1 MGRRIALAAVPR
13 IRHRHLY
20 LRHQTH
26 RAAVRLSQSPSGRAT
41 ALFERNAGRSHR
53 ACRGRLRHR
62 CYRHGRATRQRARG
76 ERRPAWRAVDGV
88 GVFGHGLGED
98 GRRIRAEEDGRC
110 EFGSFPARA
119 RLDRGGAQH
128 HAGGGSASDEDA
140 GASGRGLPHSSRD
153 HPRVVQE
160 LRHLR
165 ENVPGAL
172 PAAERGPH
180 RGAGR
185 AGQVHGL
192 PAVRMAVS
200 RFRDPG
206 ASRHCGGGARVMNV
220 IDTSLT
226 GKNAVKLISGNHAC
240 ALGAIAAGCRFFAG
254 YPITPSSEIA
264 ERLARHLPEVD
275 GVFVQMEDEIAS
287 IAAVIGASMGGVKA
301 MTATSGP
308 GFSLKQENIGYA
320 AGAEI
325 PCVIVNVMRGGP
337 STGMPTRP
345 SQADLMQARWGSHGD
360 YPIIALTPAS
370 VGEIYSETI
379 RAFDLAE
386 QCRSPVVLLYDQVIA
401 QLSETVVLN
410 NAANSSRT
418 ERKWASGPR
427 AVYKPYDSGSD
438 AIPAM
443 AKPGDGYRTHTT
455 GLTHSESGFPT
466 QNPEAVTRN
475 LSRLF
480 SKLDRHRDLIDSSE
494 TLHCDDADVVVVA
507 IGISARA
514 AKRAV
519 ELCRAQGLRVGL
531 FRPITFW
538 PFPEKQLCQAAAK
551 ACAVLVPEMNTGQLR
566 LVVERVLGGT
576 PVEGIH
582 LFSGEAITPA
592 DIAARAAALARGT

>member
-1 MGRRIALAAVPR
+1 
-13 IRHRHLY
+13 
-20 LRHQTH
+20 
-26 RAAVRLSQSPSGRAT
+26 
-41 ALFERNAGRSHR
+41 
-53 ACRGRLRHR
+53 
-62 CYRHGRATRQRARG
+62 
-76 ERRPAWRAVDGV
+76 
-88 GVFGHGLGED
+88 
-98 GRRIRAEEDGRC
+98 
-110 EFGSFPARA
+110 
-119 RLDRGGAQH
+119 
-128 HAGGGSASDEDA
+128 
-140 GASGRGLPHSSRD
+140 
-153 HPRVVQE
+153 
-160 LRHLR
+160 
-165 ENVPGAL
+165 
-172 PAAERGPH
+172 
-180 RGAGR
+180 
-185 AGQVHGL
+185 
-192 PAVRMAVS
+192 
-200 RFRDPG
+200 
-206 ASRHCGGGARVMNV
+206 MNV

-325 PCVIVNVMRGGP
+325 SCVIVNVMRGGP

-345 SQADLMQARWGSHGD
+345 SQADIMQARWGSHGD
-360 YPIIALTPAS
+360 YPIIVLTPAS

-401 QLSETVVLN
+401 QLSETVALN
-410 NAANSSRT
+410 SAADASRT

-427 AVYKPYDSGSD
+427 AVYQPYDGGSD

-480 SKLDRHRDLIDSSE
+480 SKLERHRDLIDSSE
-494 TLHCDDADVVVVA
+494 TLHCDDADVVIVA

-514 AKRAV
+514 ARRAV